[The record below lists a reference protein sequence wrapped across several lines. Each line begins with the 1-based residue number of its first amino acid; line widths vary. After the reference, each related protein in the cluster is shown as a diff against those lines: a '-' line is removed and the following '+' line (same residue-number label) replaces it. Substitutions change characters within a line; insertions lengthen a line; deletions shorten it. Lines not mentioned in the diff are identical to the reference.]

1 MLAAILTSINPGI
14 VKRNQR
20 AVDPNRG
27 TSDVVI
33 PGCHIISKVDNIT
46 NAWARR
52 NPPVSVSEVGDRI
65 SLTGIQKDKMNFYIG
80 SLTLD
85 M

>member
-1 MLAAILTSINPGI
+1 MTSIIPGI
-14 VKRNQR
+14 VKRDQR

-27 TSDVVI
+27 IGYVVI
-33 PGCHIISKVDNIT
+33 PRCHIISKVDNIAS
-46 NAWARR
+46 AWARR
-52 NPPVSVSEVGDRI
+52 DSSVSVSEVGDRI
-65 SLTGIQKDKMNFYIG
+65 SFTGIQQDKMNFYIG